1 MTDKELLAEL
11 KVCYEYLNDIREN
24 NENRYTDEEEQMI
37 WNMEEQID
45 SLYQKVFNMAIES
58 EYKDELKIEV
68 KEELGDSEVIIGS
81 NVATDYNFVKKGTFD
96 IEKDNYNDFD
106 FATCEDF
113 GVYWYYD
120 ELQKF
125 SKGDKNENITDKV
138 VEIEDYNGNTIMAFE
153 VTEYG
158 KIVNY
163 DNCDIADIDSDYIF
177 NTDKDLMRIQVRES
191 DNDDE

>member
-45 SLYQKVFNMAIES
+45 NLYQKVFKSAIES
-58 EYKDELKIEV
+58 EYRDELKIEV
-68 KEELGDSEVIIGS
+68 KEKFEDSEVIIGS
-81 NVATDYNFVKKGTFD
+81 DISTDYNFVKKGTFEFTTD
-96 IEKDNYNDFD
+96 EYNDLD
-106 FATCEDF
+106 FATCGDF

-153 VTEYG
+153 VNEYG

-177 NTDKDLMRIQVRES
+177 DTDRDLMRIQVRES
-191 DNDDE
+191 DDNE

>member
-45 SLYQKVFNMAIES
+45 SLYQKVFNMAIKS

-68 KEELGDSEVIIGS
+68 KEELEDSEVIIGS

-153 VTEYG
+153 VNEYG

-177 NTDKDLMRIQVRES
+177 DTDKDLMRIQVRES